1 MIPGAMTLSLP
12 ADLCE
17 RVQARYLGDRFAT
30 LDEFVR
36 YVLEELM
43 RDDAIAFDRQEEE
56 IVEQRLRDLGY
67 L

>member
-1 MIPGAMTLSLP
+1 MIPGSMTLSLP

-17 RVQARYLGDRFAT
+17 QVQARYVGDRFAT

-36 YVLEELM
+36 YMLEELM
-43 RDDAIAFDRQEEE
+43 RDDAVGLDRQEEE